1 MKRRRSRIDW
11 YLPLPGDEPR
21 FQNEGPPPVAV
32 LLAMLARDRTVAV
45 PAKVINLADYRA
57 AKLRGKPA

>member
-21 FQNEGPPPVAV
+21 IPDDRPPPVAV
-32 LLAMLARDRTVAV
+32 LLAMLAPDRV
-45 PAKVINLADYRA
+45 PTPSANVINLADYR
-57 AKLRGKPA
+57 RSRTRSSI